1 MFSWT
6 KNVKIIYLTYF
17 SFSFLYSMVGSNT
30 HKQKKRASWLY
41 SSSAVTMTTVKRLL
55 LKGKRD
61 DVSRLND

>member
-1 MFSWT
+1 
-6 KNVKIIYLTYF
+6 
-17 SFSFLYSMVGSNT
+17 MVGSNT